1 MKIIASILLTI
12 ILISCNRLDEDY
24 RVKPD
29 FVKDGHEYVIR
40 EKCVKSHKERKY
52 GYHYGWSSW
61 KLKYCWHFGYET
73 KTICDSTSIDTL
85 EVNLPKIKN

>member
-1 MKIIASILLTI
+1 MKIIASILFTL
-12 ILISCNRLDEDY
+12 ILISCGQSRI
-24 RVKPD
+24 KPD
-29 FVKDGHEYVIR
+29 FIKDGHEYVVR

>member
-1 MKIIASILLTI
+1 MKNIVSILLTLM
-12 ILISCNRLDEDY
+12 LISCGQSRI
-24 RVKPD
+24 KPD
-29 FVKDGHEYVIR
+29 FIKDGHEYVVR

>member
-1 MKIIASILLTI
+1 MKNIVSILLTL
-12 ILISCNRLDEDY
+12 ILISCGQSRI
-24 RVKPD
+24 KPD
-29 FVKDGHEYVIR
+29 FIKDGHEYVIR